1 MQRLIKYLPVSRLP
15 LSLINRINNALSTL
29 YEKVLWRQIK
39 DGRMPEHLAVILDG
53 NRRFARQMG
62 LKILVGHR
70 YGAEKVRDF
79 LEMCWEA
86 GIKIVTLYV
95 FSIENFMRS
104 RREVDSIMELA
115 EEGFEKILKEA
126 RIHNYKVKVKA
137 IGRINL
143 LPERVQEAIRKVEEV
158 TKDYDKYLLN
168 IAIGYSGRAEIVDA
182 IREIAEE
189 VKSGKIDIENI
200 DEMLIENHLYTS
212 GVPDPDLIIR
222 TSGEERLS
230 GFLLWQSAY
239 SELYFCDV
247 FWPAMR
253 KIDFWRAL
261 RTYQMRDR
269 RFGK

>member
-1 MQRLIKYLPVSRLP
+1 MLRLIKYLPVSRLP
-15 LSLINRINNALSTL
+15 LSLINKINNALSSV
-29 YEKVLWRQIK
+29 YEKILWHQIK

-53 NRRFARQMG
+53 NRRFARQLG
-62 LKILVGHR
+62 LKAWIGHK
-70 YGAEKVRDF
+70 YGAEKVEDV
-79 LEMCWEA
+79 LEWCWQA
-86 GIKIVTLYV
+86 GVKIVTLYV
-95 FSIENFMRS
+95 FSIENFTRS
-104 RREVDSIMELA
+104 SKEVKEIMKLA
-115 EEGFEKILKEA
+115 EEGFDRILKEA
-126 RIHNYKVKVKA
+126 RIHKYKVRVKA

-143 LPERVQEAIRKVEEV
+143 LPKTVQEAIKKAEVV
-158 TKDYDKYLLN
+158 TKNYNKYLLN

-182 IREIAEE
+182 IKAIARD
-189 VKSGKIDIENI
+189 VKSGKINDKEI
-200 DEMLIENHLYTS
+200 DEALIERYLYTS

-247 FWPAMR
+247 FWPAIR

-261 RTYQMRDR
+261 RTFQMRER